1 MSQTEQSIIERLLE
15 KLLGTK
21 EEREE
26 KRRQRLAFFEHRR
39 RMQEFA
45 ATGVI
50 RPVPDTDDSKVTPS
64 ADNLR

>member
-1 MSQTEQSIIERLLE
+1 MSQTEQSIFERLLE

-26 KRRQRLAFFEHRR
+26 KKRQREQFYEQRR
-39 RMQEFA
+39 RMREFQ

-50 RPVPDTDDSKVTPS
+50 RPLVGTDGSKKVPDPS
-64 ADNLR
+64 QRR